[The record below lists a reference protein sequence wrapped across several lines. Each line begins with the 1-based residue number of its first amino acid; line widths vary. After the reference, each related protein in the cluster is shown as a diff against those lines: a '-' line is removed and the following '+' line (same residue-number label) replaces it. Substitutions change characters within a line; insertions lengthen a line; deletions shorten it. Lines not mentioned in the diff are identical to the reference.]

1 MVGPG
6 SRNER
11 DRAALIELHGGSLSL
26 SRVRIQAD
34 DDCRLESLI
43 RVDEGFLT
51 LQACELTGPQP
62 AEHSPMRLIT
72 FRPATTRPRPV
83 ESALF
88 TTPWDRPVCLLSDC
102 ILITGGAG
110 IRAEVGRG
118 FVGLSNCVVAARGDV
133 VTLSPALV
141 ARNRF
146 DADLRFDRC
155 TIAAGAAAVRVE
167 AWPGSLPGPD
177 RPWLIS
183 STNTAYLDLLSRESV
198 LLRADA
204 EAIAQGQVFWQE
216 NNDAV
221 EVVAFAE
228 AVGAPLPSRRD
239 IVTQWIDLWGINHLR
254 GVTGPRIGASSPSVR
269 FLDRPRSVPIAPDD
283 LRLDPN
289 HFSGRTSL
297 NVGASPDLLSGR
309 PRYFSARGR

>member
-1 MVGPG
+1 MALELEVEKPKAPDAPWLVLVPG
-6 SRNER
+6 TNATGR
-11 DRAALIELHGGSLSL
+11 ALIELHGGSLSL

-141 ARNRF
+141 A
-146 DADLRFDRC
+146 
-155 TIAAGAAAVRVE
+155 
-167 AWPGSLPGPD
+167 
-177 RPWLIS
+177 
-183 STNTAYLDLLSRESV
+183 
-198 LLRADA
+198 
-204 EAIAQGQVFWQE
+204 Q
-216 NNDAV
+216 
-221 EVVAFAE
+221 
-228 AVGAPLPSRRD
+228 
-239 IVTQWIDLWGINHLR
+239 
-254 GVTGPRIGASSPSVR
+254 SVR
-269 FLDRPRSVPIAPDD
+269 RGPEIRPLHDRGRS
-283 LRLDPN
+283 
-289 HFSGRTSL
+289 G
-297 NVGASPDLLSGR
+297 GR
-309 PRYFSARGR
+309 PR